1 MKKINNLVIIL
12 VVLFVVSGCGLANN
26 NLPVSS
32 TKNNLANSNMPRKII
47 STSTNN
53 ENSKEVSTSTNNEN
67 SKEVSTSTN
76 KNNSQD
82 NSTSTKK
89 LKAVIDIKNFAF
101 SPATLNIAK
110 GTTVTW
116 INLDSATHKIKSD
129 SFNSNFLAQRGK
141 FSFTFK
147 TAGTFNYI
155 CSIHPNMKGQI
166 IVE

>member
-47 STSTNN
+47 
-53 ENSKEVSTSTNNEN
+53 STSTNNEN